1 MAFLTLFYTLPR
13 LSYDVSEYSSA
24 PIMLAHT
31 KRSVSLT
38 ISIIIK

>member
-13 LSYDVSEYSSA
+13 PSYDVSEYSA

-38 ISIIIK
+38 IRIIIK